1 MASYTIQTPVP
12 GQPLSS
18 SLYGTPVRD
27 AINDLDSRVLSLEAN
42 NQKIIKRGRRT
53 SALSIGAVSTETPY
67 MRLDDIPVI
76 AGVGYRIMSSNVNLD
91 STVDNDVMFARL
103 RFFFSATTGSACTV
117 ANGTQFA
124 QCRNVQDNNAQ
135 SNLIPISGFYF
146 ADTSGFISIL
156 VSGARVVGTGT
167 FQFFASA
174 GEPFDLT
181 VEFAGADPGDTGV
194 DL

>member
-1 MASYTIQTPVP
+1 MASYTIQVPVP
-12 GQPLSS
+12 GQPISS
-18 SLYGTPVRD
+18 SLYGIPMRNAV
-27 AINDLDSRVLSLEAN
+27 NDLDTRVLSLEAN

-53 SALSIGAVSTETPY
+53 SALSVGAITTETPY
-67 MRLDDIPVI
+67 MRLDDIPVL

-103 RFFFSATTGSACTV
+103 RYFFSATTGSPCTV

-124 QCRNVQDNNAQ
+124 QCRNTQDNNAQ

-156 VSGARVVGTGT
+156 VSGLAPSVPAPSSSSHRPESLSTSPSSSRVQTPET
-167 FQFFASA
+167 P
-174 GEPFDLT
+174 E
-181 VEFAGADPGDTGV
+181 
-194 DL
+194 